1 MVTTFSKRRASQG
14 LELKLGITT
23 ISFSNNFTYLLQMS
37 VSINYSYIVSSL
49 YRQDLSRKII
59 VTSLDL
65 EMFLRHRNTNIRLW
79 PDFYRF
85 YIFAFICLC
94 LFLSVFLS
102 VYVYL
107 PQVSQSNNGARAV
120 ESEELTVCSMKWNVC
135 RGCITRKKRNRR

>member
-85 YIFAFICLC
+85 YIFAFICLSC
-94 LFLSVFLS
+94 RKL
-102 VYVYL
+102 
-107 PQVSQSNNGARAV
+107 ARATMAR
-120 ESEELTVCSMKWNVC
+120 EP
-135 RGCITRKKRNRR
+135 